1 MTDRLEWIFAPVVDV
16 VLSMME
22 ETPTTPPIHHHSP
35 FHPSPLLALLQPV
48 LPAGLP
54 LCRRLRFPFRSGYE
68 FVLTTFPP
76 ETKSLPRVFAIAF
89 CDRSRRPEAECY
101 LFSSLELHDPTL
113 NHVIPS
119 TSAELVKDQNGAALA
134 GPADRAMAVAQIR
147 ALLHAVLALPAVPSA
162 DDPAYDAQRGA
173 AVLAARTRAIEQGMP
188 DPLLH
193 ASSPLKAAAPAA
205 AAAAAL
211 NASGEEDEP
220 AAAAEVWQRERHY
233 VKIGAVHDVVTSVLR
248 DDLGLLPREDWGSEG
263 VWADGF
269 RSWWFDGRDVA
280 GRVSALAAITNSSS
294 LDSSASTAVRSSSV
308 NVATSVVESIAEATK
323 DPEPKFFSTHG
334 LTPGLY
340 WSALRETDLA
350 LVRSRTSIPRR
361 ERTMRMLPAVCVRRL
376 PDDSAG
382 ASEDRASRVEH
393 EKERSGVPAPP
404 GAHEPV
410 AWAFLGT
417 EGGLSTLHVEPA
429 FRGKG
434 LAKTVAGRLLVD
446 GLERAYGA
454 EEPWA
459 HSEVAEEN
467 VASVGVM
474 RALGARKG
482 SLMWWLRVDL
492 RRL

>member
-1 MTDRLEWIFAPVVDV
+1 
-16 VLSMME
+16 ME
-22 ETPTTPPIHHHSP
+22 EIPTTPPIHHHSP

-54 LCRRLRFPFRSGYE
+54 LCRRLQFPFRSGYE

-76 ETKSLPRVFAIAF
+76 ETTSLPKTFAIAF

-101 LFSSLELHDPTL
+101 LFSSLELHDPAL
-113 NHVIPS
+113 NNVTQS
-119 TSAELVKDQNGAALA
+119 TSAGPVKDQHGTALT
-134 GPADRAMAVAQIR
+134 GPADRAIAVAQIR

-173 AVLAARTRAIEQGMP
+173 TVLAARTRAVEQEMP

-193 ASSPLKAAAPAA
+193 ASSPLKAAT
-205 AAAAAL
+205 AAAL
-211 NASGEEDEP
+211 NGSGEEDEP
-220 AAAAEVWQRERHY
+220 AAAADVWQRERHY
-233 VKIGAVHDVVTSVLR
+233 LKIGAVHDAVTSLLR
-248 DDLGLLPREDWGSEG
+248 DELGLLPRKDWGSEG

-280 GRVSALAAITNSSS
+280 ARVSALAGITNSSAS
-294 LDSSASTAVRSSSV
+294 ASSASAAVRSSSV

-323 DPEPKFFSTHG
+323 DPKPKFFGTHG
-334 LTPGLY
+334 LAPGLY

-376 PDDSAG
+376 PDDPAG
-382 ASEDRASRVEH
+382 ASEDRALRVED
-393 EKERSGVPAPP
+393 EKERSSVPAPP
-404 GAHEPV
+404 DAHEPV

-446 GLERAYGA
+446 ALERAYGA